1 MCSGKRAEMAVTADN
16 PEPDQRRRAGRTRP
30 RAAAWVAVPLGSLN
44 VAFSLLSLLL
54 AGLAGWSLS
63 RYLEQYTLPAAF
75 LAVSYSIVGAL
86 IASLR
91 PRNPLGWIFL
101 AVGFSQSL
109 EQFAGTYVEY
119 ALVANP
125 GANPGSSLPGGALMS
140 WLSAFTWVPGLSL
153 AITFVPLLFP
163 DGRLPSRRWRP
174 VAWLCTVP
182 LAIFVVLQVYLW
194 PYRGQIPL
202 EQRTPKLSGL
212 IGALSDLLFPLML
225 VCAFACVSSLMF
237 RYRRAAGTERQ
248 QIKWFAYA
256 AASFL
261 TAFVASVYLPFGPIT
276 YVPAVL
282 AAPLVP
288 VAVGIAILRYRLY
301 DIDLLINRTLVYGS
315 LTVTL
320 ALIYF
325 GGVTATQE
333 LFGALTGEE
342 QQSQLAVVV
351 STLVIAALFMPLRRR
366 IQSFIDRRF
375 YRRKYDAAKTL
386 EAFSAKLRDETDLD
400 ALSEDLVGVVRATL
414 QPTHVSLW
422 LHPDPAMKEKT
433 QAAIRASG
441 HHE

>member
-1 MCSGKRAEMAVTADN
+1 MSR
-16 PEPDQRRRAGRTRP
+16 

-44 VAFSLLSLLL
+44 VSFSLLSLLL

-63 RYLEQYTLPAAF
+63 RYLEEYTLPAAF
-75 LAVSYSIVGAL
+75 LAVSYSGVGAL
-86 IASLR
+86 IASYR

-101 AVGFSQSL
+101 AVGFSQGF
-109 EQFAGTYVEY
+109 EPFAETYAKYV
-119 ALVANP
+119 LVS
-125 GANPGSSLPGGALMS
+125 NPGSSLPDGPLMS

-163 DGRLPSRRWRP
+163 DGGLPSRRWRA
-174 VAWLCTVP
+174 VAWLSKAP
-182 LAIFVVLQVYLW
+182 LAIFVMLQIYLW
-194 PYRGQIPL
+194 PYRGRIPP
-202 EQRTPKLSGL
+202 PKLGGL
-212 IGALSDLLFPLML
+212 IGTLSDLLGPLML
-225 VCAFACVSSLMF
+225 VCACACVSSLMF
-237 RYRRAAGTERQ
+237 RYRRAAGRERQ

-256 AASFL
+256 AAGFL
-261 TAFVASVYLPFGPIT
+261 TTLVVSIYLPFGPIT
-276 YVPAVL
+276 YVPVVL

-301 DIDLLINRTLVYGS
+301 DIDVIINRTLVYGA
-315 LTVTL
+315 LTATL

-333 LFGALTGEE
+333 LFGALTGQE
-342 QQSQLAVVV
+342 QQPQLTVVV
-351 STLVIAALFMPLRRR
+351 STLVIAALFIPLRRR

-400 ALSEDLVGVVRATL
+400 ALSEDLVGVVRMTM

-422 LHPDPAMKEKT
+422 LHPDRALRGKKKR
-433 QAAIRASG
+433 AAIRESG
-441 HHE
+441 HHD